1 MSIDCPFTT
10 TLAALQLRASHSQC
24 SGHLRYVSDGPQLL
38 RVAPCHVRGDAP
50 QLLLH
55 HLRVWQPTGGYPSW
69 LKPAVRIHMQH
80 STVLWAGG
88 RSMSGGQNMQALRT
102 RSKRARLRQQVGQR
116 VVCVPQLV
124 QLGAHAAVH
133 ERPRVVG
140 AAGRL
145 AKVDNVAQQAQAWR
159 GQQNKQRSAWFL
171 IPCWSDIRRAGCA
184 PPSWRRPEHAAH
196 ACEKC
201 QSVCASSTRGI
212 LTCRQV

>member
-116 VVCVPQLV
+116 VVC
-124 QLGAHAAVH
+124 
-133 ERPRVVG
+133 

-212 LTCRQV
+212 LTGRQV